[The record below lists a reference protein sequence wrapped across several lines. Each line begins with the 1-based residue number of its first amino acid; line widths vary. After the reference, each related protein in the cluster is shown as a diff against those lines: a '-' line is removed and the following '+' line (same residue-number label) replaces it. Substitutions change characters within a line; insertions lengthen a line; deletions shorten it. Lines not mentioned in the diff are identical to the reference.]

1 MWRGF
6 LEWRLRSAWRPALFA
21 VACAMLAVAPPAWG
35 QTAPTITQVDFTSDP
50 GADHFYAEG
59 DQVEVTVTFSEVV
72 HVFEGEV
79 GGVQTGQLVLRLAI
93 GERDRTSQYCGG
105 SGTEA
110 LRFCLTVG
118 RDEDDADGISIGRLE
133 IALQNGRIESATGT
147 VADRAFIAQAP
158 DSTHRVDARRPTI
171 VGVNWAST
179 PRVPPAYGLGEGID
193 VEVQF
198 SEAVHVSQ
206 NDDVLRLLVT
216 VGGRARA
223 AAYLRGHGTRRL
235 LFRYRV
241 QESDRDEDGIHVE
254 AGADDGGTLLGGT
267 IADAAGNVASR
278 VFNGLPRDPN
288 REVAGATD
296 VDPPNVEAVAMAS
309 SPGEYII
316 GEHLEAT
323 VAFDEDVF
331 VTGTPTLTLGIGNQQ
346 RQADY
351 SAGDGTPML
360 RFRYTVVDGDQD
372 EDGITIG
379 ANALALNGGAIRD
392 RAGIDADLSF
402 PALGP
407 QSGHR
412 VSGVRSTVAEVDFVG
427 AAASYN
433 PPNTIE
439 AWVRFDQDVT
449 PATGPQAPALL
460 LRIGGLERRMTLQRA
475 TARTLRFSYVV
486 RTGDR
491 DIVGIS
497 LRSLTGTI
505 HGADGNEA
513 NPAFSPVT
521 STRTVTSGTDST
533 APTIEDLEVTST
545 PSRPD
550 VENLNGGDPFYGVGD
565 HLTMEAT
572 FSEPVYV
579 TGTPAVHFGVDQA
592 AYASG
597 TGTDTLTFEYAIQ
610 DGDLY
615 FNGIEI
621 LANPIRGGTI
631 ADASGNT
638 VSPLPPAG
646 VAGVRSA
653 HRIEAVRPSVRDLL
667 ITSEPRTPGGPYR
680 AGESI
685 NVEVRF
691 SESVCLAPGS
701 EPALTLGVGH
711 NERRM
716 QGRGHVFCGAGFT
729 QAFYFTYTVKA
740 GERDQSG
747 VTVPAGAFTVT
758 GEVQDYFGNE
768 WTGSSPLRQ
777 DDIAVDGGRDTVRPR
792 IVDVRIPSSS
802 TLKRGDHLDVEVRTS
817 EPVFA
822 TGEPTIPLMLDG
834 GQRIAT
840 LHGGDGTD
848 ALTFRYTVGG
858 IDAERVTIQAD
869 SLRAGV
875 IADAGGNALS
885 RSFARRTVA
894 LRVDGV
900 RPRLLGLRLV
910 SDAGSDR
917 TYKRGEIITAAV
929 TMSERV
935 CVVGAA
941 PTLAIGIGGRERQAR
956 LVETPRCDSGRQTLR
971 FAYTVQAEDSAPTG
985 VAIPLNA
992 LRDGNLRDIAGNAAD
1007 RRHQALPAGERHQVS
1022 GAADAARVAI
1032 TSAPR
1037 SRSGDATDTY
1047 YVAGD
1052 TIQLEVT
1059 FGEVLPDNVQ
1069 ASLAL
1074 TIGARTRTAVL
1085 RDVVRPRTLV
1095 FAYTV
1100 VAGDQDDDGIS
1111 IRADALTATPSN
1123 YDWMLA
1129 PVVNDDEHRVDAV
1142 APVVERVRVTS
1153 TGPYG
1158 EGDAITVEV
1167 VFDDR
1172 VWASAN
1178 PRLRIDMDIR
1188 KPAASLTNGSGT
1200 RVLQFTYTVQ
1210 PGDNDT
1216 NGIAIDAN
1224 ALIGGE
1230 LVDDAGNE
1238 ASRQLRPVAAPNSH
1252 TVETG
1257 DDSQPPRIDELR
1269 ITSKPRFQNT
1279 YAIGAVVEVQ
1289 VIFSEAVNIPEVCPI
1304 GDQVFECERPVL
1316 ELSIGDASRSAR
1328 IEPQDDASDTLT
1340 FRYTIAEGDL
1350 DANGISISAD
1360 ALTGGGIVDYSGAAN
1375 PADRTLP
1382 AIRDDSNHKVD
1393 GERPFVERVPSITST
1408 PRNPAGY
1415 GPGETV
1421 RVALTFNEPIA
1432 ISGDPTLRLTIGS
1445 RDRSAKFDG
1454 LANGDQSARFS
1465 YVVQVGDSDPD
1476 GIAIGIDALMGGAVR
1491 DLVGNAFERRMH
1503 ALLSHPDHK
1512 VDGSSDSSGP
1522 VIERL
1527 TLSTPAN
1534 RVSYALFEPIDVK
1547 VRFNEPAHVSGSPT
1561 VALSIGPETRRAVFE
1576 AGNGT
1581 AELTFRYVVQPG
1593 DRDEDGVSVGPNVLR
1608 GASIVDGAGNPAVLD
1623 SAGLPANGN
1632 RKVVPA
1638 SDSDRPRAERL
1649 ELPAPPPS
1657 GYYSGGDIIE
1667 VRVRFN
1673 ERVHVRGSPTVALS
1687 IGPETRLAA
1696 YQDGTGT
1703 NTLVFRYRVQPGDS
1717 DEDGISI
1724 ASSALAGAGG
1734 ITDSSG
1740 NNVFVWLPAN
1750 YATPQA
1756 DRKVDAVPPNIVGG
1770 PTITSSPAD
1779 GDTYG
1784 AGEHLEMRLTFDD
1797 RVRASG
1803 DLALRVQVGNASRSA
1818 GVVPRNTPS
1827 DTLTFRYTIAEGDL
1841 DENGVGTRAGALV
1854 GGAVTDLVGNPARL
1868 ALAPLADQP
1877 KHKVDGVAP
1886 TAAIAI
1892 TSTPESGDTYGPG
1905 EHIEVRL
1912 TFNEAISVADEDA
1925 LKLAVGV
1932 GEATRQAKFHR
1943 LDQQANRILFRYT
1956 VQHGDFDADGVSV
1969 EGEALSGNVRDAT
1982 GNIAGR
1988 AFDLADQPGHKVDS
2002 SATLEMTLIDLVV
2015 GGPPAQ
2021 VMLTDAVNYAGL
2033 YRPPSSTDPNVATAT
2048 VSGHR
2053 LTITPVIE
2061 GTTVVSV
2068 TTMSEAEIIL
2078 NFPVR
2083 VSASAAE
2090 VAVVSDALAAMG
2102 RGILASVA
2110 NTIGTRLE
2118 FGGQPQETGLVV
2130 GGRRFTTA
2138 GWDGG
2143 APHDAGRFATAQ
2155 LAGPLGHGPGSVRFG
2170 TGWSSAG
2177 AGFPAPS
2184 SVGLGALAASDHS
2197 APPSPDGTAATA
2209 QLWRGTAFHLP
2220 VHMSLLGVSSD
2231 ASWAVWGGGDY
2242 TKLGGESENG
2252 SYDGNMASAYLGMD
2266 ARGDGWIAGGAVG
2279 HTTAQADYDYQ
2290 VGEAAGTPGKGTLET
2305 TLTTIHPYAATSWAG
2320 QATAWAIFGFGTGEA
2335 TMERE
2340 DQPYSPEPTDL
2351 SMRMALVGA
2360 SGTIGPPG
2368 GFDISLRADAGA
2380 ATLETGSG
2388 PKAINELSVSTQRAR
2403 VGVEFSYT
2411 ADNRPVV
2418 GGVRLPSA
2426 AGYHG
2431 TFTPFLEIAARHD
2444 AGDGPAGTGGEV
2456 AAGVRYQ
2463 SDTVSF
2469 EAKARSLVVHSADG
2483 YEETGASATLVVV
2496 PRGNRGWRFSVVP
2509 RWGAAADST
2518 DALFRSD
2525 YAARLARAHGGNAAA
2540 AYGEWRM
2547 NARLERAMPL
2557 RGRLGQAAPFAETS
2571 LSADT
2576 QRTRAG
2582 ISLQTRTGNN
2592 GALRFDIAGERADG
2606 PRGAENG
2613 VLVRMQ
2619 GRF

>member
-6 LEWRLRSAWRPALFA
+6 LGWRFHSAWRLA
-21 VACAMLAVAPPAWG
+21 VACATLAVAPPAWG
-35 QTAPTITQVDFTSDP
+35 QTAPTITQVAFTSDP

-79 GGVQTGQLVLRLAI
+79 SGAQRGELELRLAI
-93 GERDRTSQYCGG
+93 GDRDRGAQPNRGAQYCDG
-105 SGTEA
+105 SGTAA
-110 LRFCLTVG
+110 LRFCLTVE
-118 RDEDDADGISIGRLE
+118 RDEDDADGISIGRLGR
-133 IALQNGRIESATGT
+133 ALQGGVIESATGT
-147 VADRAFIAQAP
+147 EADRTFPAQP
-158 DSTHRVDARRPTI
+158 PNSTHRVDARRPTI

-206 NDDVLRLLVT
+206 NDDMLRLLVT

-223 AAYLRGHGTRRL
+223 AAYLSGHGTRRL

-241 QESDRDEDGIHVE
+241 QEDDRDEDGIHVE

-267 IADAAGNVASR
+267 IADAAGNIASR
-278 VFNGLPRDPN
+278 VFGGLPRDPN

-316 GEHLEAT
+316 GERLEAT

-331 VTGTPTLTLGIGNQQ
+331 VTGTPTLTLGIGSQQ

-351 SAGDGTPML
+351 SAGSGTPML
-360 RFRYTVVDGDQD
+360 RFRYTVLDGDQD

-392 RAGIDADLSF
+392 RAGIDAERSF

-407 QSGHR
+407 QTSHR
-412 VSGVRSTVAEVDFVG
+412 VSGVRATVAEVEFVG

-449 PATGPQAPALL
+449 PATGSQAPALL

-475 TARTLRFSYVV
+475 TARTLWFGYVV

-491 DIVGIS
+491 DTAGIS
-497 LRSLTGTI
+497 LRELTGTI

-521 STRTVTSGTDST
+521 SSRRVTSGTDST
-533 APTIEDLEVTST
+533 APTIEELVVTST

-550 VENLNGGDPFYGVGD
+550 VQNLNGGVPFYGVGD

-579 TGTPAVHFGVDQA
+579 TGLPAVHFSVGQA

-597 TGTDTLTFEYAIQ
+597 SGTDTLTFEYVIQ
-610 DGDLY
+610 GGDLA
-615 FNGIEI
+615 FNGIDI
-621 LANPIRGGTI
+621 PADPIRGGTI
-631 ADASGNT
+631 ADAAGNT
-638 VSPLPPAG
+638 ASPTYPAIG
-646 VAGVRSA
+646 AMSA
-653 HRIEAVRPSVRDLL
+653 HRIEAVRPFVDRLS
-667 ITSEPRTPGGPYR
+667 ITSAPRTTGGPYR

-685 NVEVRF
+685 DVEVRF

-701 EPALTLGVGH
+701 EPALTLGVGPS
-711 NERRM
+711 ERRMRM
-716 QGRGHVFCGAGFT
+716 QGRGHIFCGAGFT

-740 GERDQSG
+740 GERDSIG
-747 VTVPAGAFTVT
+747 VTVSAGAFTVT
-758 GEVQDYFGNE
+758 GEIQDYFGNE
-768 WTGSSPLRQ
+768 WIGSSPLFQ
-777 DDIAVDGGRDTVRPR
+777 DTNAVDGGRDTDQPR

-802 TLKRGDHLDVEVRTS
+802 TLKRGDHLDVEVRIS
-817 EPVFA
+817 EPVFV
-822 TGEPTIPLMLDG
+822 TGEPTIPLVLNG

-858 IDAERVTIQAD
+858 IDADRVTIQAGD
-869 SLRAGV
+869 LDGGA
-875 IADAGGNALS
+875 IADAGGNPLN
-885 RSFARRTVA
+885 RSFARRTAA

-900 RPRLLGLRLV
+900 RPRLLDLRLV

-917 TYKRGEIITAAV
+917 TYKRGEIIIATV

-941 PTLAIGIGGRERQAR
+941 PTLAIGVGGRERQAR

-992 LRDGNLRDIAGNAAD
+992 LRDGNLRDIAGNEAD
-1007 RRHQALPAGERHQVS
+1007 RRHQALPAGERHRVS

-1037 SRSGDATDTY
+1037 PRSGDATDTY

-1059 FGEVLPDNVQ
+1059 FGEALPDNVQ

-1074 TIGARTRTAVL
+1074 TIGARARTAEL

-1158 EGDAITVEV
+1158 EGDAITVDV

-1172 VWASAN
+1172 VWASTN
-1178 PRLRIDMDIR
+1178 PRLRIDMDVR

-1200 RVLQFTYTVQ
+1200 RVLRFTYTVQ

-1216 NGIAIDAN
+1216 NGIAIAAN

-1230 LVDDAGNE
+1230 LVDAAGNE
-1238 ASRQLRPVAAPNSH
+1238 VSRQLRPVAAPNSH
-1252 TVETG
+1252 MVETG
-1257 DDSQPPRIDELR
+1257 DDSQPPRVDELR

-1289 VIFSEAVNIPEVCPI
+1289 VIFSEAVNIPEVCPV

-1350 DANGISISAD
+1350 DANGISISDD

-1408 PRNPAGY
+1408 PRNRAGY
-1415 GPGETV
+1415 GPGETI

-1476 GIAIGIDALMGGAVR
+1476 GIAIGIDALTGGAVR
-1491 DLVGNAFERRMH
+1491 DLVGNPFERRMH
-1503 ALLSHPDHK
+1503 ALLSDPDHK

-1527 TLSTPAN
+1527 TLSIPAN

-1561 VALSIGPETRRAVFE
+1561 IAISVGPETRRAVFE

-1608 GASIVDGAGNPAVLD
+1608 GASIVDGAGNRAVLD

-1638 SDSDRPRAERL
+1638 SDGDRPRAERL

-1797 RVRASG
+1797 RVRVSG
-1803 DLALRVQVGNASRSA
+1803 DLALRVQVGAASRSA
-1818 GVVPRNTPS
+1818 GVVPRNAPS
-1827 DTLTFRYTIAEGDL
+1827 NTLTFRYTIAADDL

-1912 TFNEAISVADEDA
+1912 TFNEAVSVADEDA

-1943 LDQQANRILFRYT
+1943 FDQQANRILFRYT

-1988 AFDLADQPGHKVDS
+1988 AFDLADQPAHKVDS

-2033 YRPPSSTDPNVATAT
+2033 YRPPSSTDPNVATAA

-2061 GTTVVSV
+2061 GTTIVSV

-2130 GGRRFTTA
+2130 GGRRLA
-2138 GWDGG
+2138 AASWDDG
-2143 APHDAGRFATAQ
+2143 APHDAAQ
-2155 LAGPLGHGPGSVRFG
+2155 LAGPLGHGPGSARFG
-2170 TGWSSAG
+2170 AGWGVAG

-2184 SVGLGALAASDHS
+2184 AVGLGALAAPDHA

-2266 ARGDGWIAGGAVG
+2266 VRGDGWIAGGAVG

-2290 VGEAAGTPGKGTLET
+2290 VGEAPGTPGKGTLET

-2340 DQPYSPEPTDL
+2340 GQPYSPEPTDL

-2388 PKAINELSVSTQRAR
+2388 PKAINEISVSTQRAR

-2411 ADNRPVV
+2411 ADNRPMV

-2431 TFTPFLEIAARHD
+2431 AFTPFLEIAARHD

-2496 PRGNRGWRFSVVP
+2496 PRGNRGWRFSVAP
-2509 RWGAAADST
+2509 RWGAAAEST

-2525 YAARLARAHGGNAAA
+2525 YAARLARAHDGNAAA
-2540 AYGEWRM
+2540 AYGEWHM
-2547 NARLERAMPL
+2547 NARMERAMPL

-2582 ISLQTRTGNN
+2582 VSLQTRTGNT